1 MDGIPTLFSGKDI
14 ILKYDYNQIDS
25 LVGSD
30 IDYYEFI
37 ENLSIPDPMNTL
49 CKEYFKSI
57 MMGYNH
63 VFIEK
68 LMKKHNTNSNICLPL
83 LHQWLSNVDN
93 SNPRIDNLIII
104 NDADDAERICKDH
117 IKKAP
122 IFSSFL
128 YNSIISTTDNAD
140 WKAQRSSMNTAFIPS
155 LSLKK
160 VFPISK
166 GRAKLCSYLLQES
179 SHNFTK
185 SINMSEFF
193 LHETQAQLQ
202 LGMFGF
208 SNEFQEKTNKKIR
221 DAFAGLDVGY
231 TDQFSIEALHETQL
245 SKGPLSK
252 LFDLS
257 EDELKNK
264 GNMLIFAFAGHD
276 TTGHTLT
283 WLLYELC
290 KAPEFKQELIK
301 EIDNYWLHH
310 NEPTYDTFNE
320 LPFMTKCIVET
331 LRLWPALANGT
342 YRELEYDETIKGI
355 DGLPVNVK
363 KGTYCQIINWTRHR
377 SEELWGESANE
388 FNPYRDFKDSEIW
401 SYEGFG
407 TYNLSSDRFSPFT
420 YGPRNCIGKNFSHME
435 MRLILLYIFKD
446 YDFNLSY
453 DQLLTVDDKSYQGVN
468 LFTMG
473 PKSVNNDEL
482 LGLYLDVAPRKSR
495 L

>member
-1 MDGIPTLFSGKDI
+1 MEGIPTLFSGKEI
-14 ILKYDYNQIDS
+14 IFTYEYDKIDP

-30 IDYYEFI
+30 IDHYIFI
-37 ENLSIPDPMNTL
+37 DNLSIPDPMNTL

-83 LHQWLSNVDN
+83 LHQWLSNVDI

-104 NDADDAERICKDH
+104 NDPDDAERICKDH

-166 GRAKLCSYLLQES
+166 DRAELCSNLLQES

-208 SNEFQEKTNKKIR
+208 SN
-221 DAFAGLDVGY
+221 
-231 TDQFSIEALHETQL
+231 
-245 SKGPLSK
+245 
-252 LFDLS
+252 
-257 EDELKNK
+257 
-264 GNMLIFAFAGHD
+264 
-276 TTGHTLT
+276 
-283 WLLYELC
+283 
-290 KAPEFKQELIK
+290 
-301 EIDNYWLHH
+301 
-310 NEPTYDTFNE
+310 
-320 LPFMTKCIVET
+320 
-331 LRLWPALANGT
+331 
-342 YRELEYDETIKGI
+342 
-355 DGLPVNVK
+355 
-363 KGTYCQIINWTRHR
+363 
-377 SEELWGESANE
+377 
-388 FNPYRDFKDSEIW
+388 
-401 SYEGFG
+401 
-407 TYNLSSDRFSPFT
+407 
-420 YGPRNCIGKNFSHME
+420 
-435 MRLILLYIFKD
+435 
-446 YDFNLSY
+446 
-453 DQLLTVDDKSYQGVN
+453 
-468 LFTMG
+468 
-473 PKSVNNDEL
+473 
-482 LGLYLDVAPRKSR
+482 
-495 L
+495 